1 MNYWWETDSRDSPFG
16 EPDASTSEYLQSLL
30 PDSTVVK
37 AFNHMGYHDLDELP
51 APAGSP
57 NRRSIAVAGP
67 RDPSRRVEMFI
78 DALGFD
84 PLGAVA
90 KLRQ

>member
-57 NRRSIAVAGP
+57 NHRSIAVAGP